1 MNKKADLSGRTLV
14 ELLLAVVMI
23 FILAAGIIQL
33 TTSTFPFT
41 STKEKKESA
50 ERNFEALGD
59 LIENLEPGQEVD
71 GFPIYLYSNKH
82 VIVGFERDKSTVE
95 GVCVQVT
102 KTLKKWV
109 PDTRGGG
116 TYIDI
121 DISGRDYWATKPPIC
136 AYEAINKEDPTDM
149 IIGGCLCICD
159 ADLDGINR
167 DGQEFYKLFEA
178 TECQCLTEKDFG
190 REISFIGGTYDFEGE
205 EETCN
210 FGGLLAIPGRPTI
223 STLYVKRIMG
233 GDGSEGEYVKL
244 CESEC
249 ENQVYDEYMKQ

>member
-23 FILAAGIIQL
+23 FILAAGIIQI
-33 TTSTFPFT
+33 TTSTFSFT

-82 VIVGFERDKSTVE
+82 VIVGFERDKATLE
-95 GVCVQVT
+95 GVCVQGT
-102 KTLKKWV
+102 GTMMEWK
-109 PDTRGGG
+109 PDAFGGG
-116 TYIDI
+116 DYVPK
-121 DISGRDYWATKPPIC
+121 DISDRIYWASKPPIC
-136 AYEAINKEDPTDM
+136 SYEAINKEDPIDM
-149 IIGGCLCICD
+149 VTGGCLCICESKNEYVE
-159 ADLDGINR
+159 ARGKY
-167 DGQEFYKLFEA
+167 ELFEA
-178 TECQCLTEKDFG
+178 ADCQCLTEKDFG
-190 REISFIGGTYDFEGE
+190 REISFIGGNYSLDNGDSGE
-205 EETCN
+205 CA
-210 FGGLLAIPGRPTI
+210 FGGLLAVQFRDKI

-244 CESEC
+244 CENEC
-249 ENQVYDEYMKQ
+249 ENQVYDEYMNQ